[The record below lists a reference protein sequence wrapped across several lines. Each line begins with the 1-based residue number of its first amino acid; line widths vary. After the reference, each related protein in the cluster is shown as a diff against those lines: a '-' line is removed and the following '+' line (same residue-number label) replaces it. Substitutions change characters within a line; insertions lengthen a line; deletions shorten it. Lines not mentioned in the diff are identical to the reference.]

1 MPDPSVPAETD
12 QPAEPV
18 QPVESAEAAEVV
30 PSGSD
35 DDPDAPVFLNR
46 AARRTR
52 GKATARGT
60 VEQPAQG
67 RGKSFGGRGSVQGPR
82 QWGNRRSG

>member
-1 MPDPSVPAETD
+1 MPDQNVPAETD
-12 QPAEPV
+12 QPAEPG
-18 QPVESAEAAEVV
+18 QPPESAGAADAV
-30 PSGSD
+30 PPGPD

-52 GKATARGT
+52 GKATARGA